1 MCILVVEDDPTL
13 GALLKKQLSKLGYLT
28 DLVTSAAEAL
38 SKFKIKSYD
47 LILMDI
53 ALPEGNGLEL
63 TEQIRQVNPRGKD
76 VKIVGVTAGH
86 ASKSEC
92 LRAGMNDYYE
102 KPFLTDDVKT
112 VMDKFNPGTCESC

>member
-13 GALLKKQLSKLGYLT
+13 GALITKQLSKLGYLT
-28 DLVTSAAEAL
+28 DLVTSASDAL
-38 SKFKIKSYD
+38 SKFKAKSYD
-47 LILMDI
+47 LILMDV

-63 TEQIRQVNPRGKD
+63 TEQIRQVAPHGKE

-86 ASKSEC
+86 ATKNEC
-92 LRAGMNDYYE
+92 LRAGMNDYYQ